1 MKVLI
6 AEDNRLTRL
15 MLESTLR
22 RWGYEVIATA
32 NGAEALEALL
42 SDESISL
49 AVLDWMMPK
58 GDGVTVC
65 REVRARRIEPYVYL
79 ILLTARNNK
88 EDIVAG
94 LEAGADDYI
103 AKPFHPEELRVRIR
117 VGERIVDLHR
127 KLLQAREELR
137 LQALTDPLTRIW
149 NHGAILDRV
158 EEELRRAERRGTAL
172 TVAMVDVDHFKQVND
187 TYGHAVGDRVLIE
200 TAQRLKEVL
209 RPYDSLGR
217 YGGEE
222 FLVAVPNADQQV
234 VHSVGQRLCDAVRSS
249 PYRVGE
255 LELKITTSVG
265 LSIWRPGR
273 PASTAQLIQEADLAL
288 YHVKRNGRNGYAVYQ
303 ELPLDQPASP
313 AAAAAGHD
321 SLPPG

>member
-22 RWGYEVIATA
+22 RWGYDVIATA

-42 SDESISL
+42 SDDSIAL
-49 AVLDWMMPK
+49 AILDWMMPK
-58 GDGVTVC
+58 GDGITVC
-65 REVRARRIEPYVYL
+65 REVRARRLEPYVYL

-117 VGERIVDLHR
+117 VGQRIVDLHR

-137 LQALTDPLTRIW
+137 VQALTDPLTRIW
-149 NHGAILDRV
+149 NHGAILDRL
-158 EEELRRAERRGTAL
+158 EEELRRAERRNTPV
-172 TVAMVDVDHFKQVND
+172 TCAMLDVDHFKRVND
-187 TYGHAVGDRVLIE
+187 TYGHSVGDHVLIE

-222 FLVAVPNADQQV
+222 FLIIVPNADTDS
-234 VHSVGQRLCDAVRSS
+234 VHALGRRLCDAIRGE
-249 PYRVGE
+249 PYRLQR
-255 LELKITTSVG
+255 LELTITTSVG
-265 LSIWRPGR
+265 LSVWHPDQPIP
-273 PASTAQLIQEADLAL
+273 TAQLIQQADLAL
-288 YHVKRNGRNGYAVYQ
+288 YYVKRTGRNGYAVYH
-303 ELPLDQPASP
+303 ELPHVEEALSAPS
-313 AAAAAGHD
+313 AAGPTEP
-321 SLPPG
+321 SAT